1 MNKQRIYLTDEDKL
15 IIVTD
20 NGRQEKDGITTE
32 IKGEFIVNETTA
44 VRLFGLINNQAL
56 LYKSITAY
64 EKAALYM
71 PPTCYN
77 IIVDK
82 KDNVDLISQLKKEID
97 EQNTSYRREIRN
109 YNQELDFLKEQIKQF
124 NESRRWWER
133 KLVIK

>member
-32 IKGEFIVNETTA
+32 IKGEFIVDDTTA

-56 LYKSITAY
+56 LYKSITDY

>member
-20 NGRQEKDGITTE
+20 NGRQDKDGITTE
-32 IKGEFIVNETTA
+32 IKGEFIVDETTA

-56 LYKSITAY
+56 LYKSIIAC
-64 EKAALYM
+64 EKAALHM

-97 EQNTSYRREIRN
+97 EQNTRYRREIRN

>member
-20 NGRQEKDGITTE
+20 NGKQEKDGITTE
-32 IKGEFIVNETTA
+32 IKGEFIVDETTA

-56 LYKSITAY
+56 LYKSVIGY
-64 EKAALYM
+64 EKVSLYM
-71 PPTCYN
+71 PPTCCN

-133 KLVIK
+133 KLVFK